1 MTTGKP
7 RVLATRHFPPD
18 VEARLTANFDAVLN
32 PDDRLYDG
40 PALIKAT
47 AGCDGIM
54 CAAGDPMNAQT
65 IAGLAPSVR
74 MIATFS
80 VGYEHVDV
88 AAAAK
93 RGIVVSNTPDVLTDA
108 TADIAMLCLLGAARR
123 AYEGMH
129 MLRTH
134 NWVGWTPTQLM
145 GVHVTG
151 KRLGILGMGR
161 IGQAMAERARAFR
174 MQIHYSNRSRLPAD
188 LEKGAIFHADPE
200 AMLPHCDFLSINAPM
215 TPATHKW
222 VNAERIAKLPKGA
235 IVVNSA
241 RGGVVDDEALIAA
254 LKSGR
259 LAAAGLDVFDGE
271 PRSTRAITGL
281 PTPSCCRIWARHDR
295 DAQRHGL
302 QGTRQPGDLPAQ
314 EAGAARSREGFLT
327 ERAVLAFLGLG
338 AAGGAACGSRIRRGI
353 GERRH
358 RHGRCRRRRRGLVG
372 CGVPARGRGLGG
384 ARNGGAYCTPSS
396 DTMRCGWV

>member
-18 VEARLTANFDAVLN
+18 VEARLAANFDAVLN
-32 PDDRLYDG
+32 PEDRLYDG
-40 PALIKAT
+40 PNLIKAA

-54 CAAGDPMNAQT
+54 CAAGDALTAET
-65 IAGLAPSVR
+65 IGGLPASVR
-74 MIATFS
+74 IIATFS

-93 RGIVVSNTPDVLTDA
+93 RGILVSNTPDVLTDA
-108 TADIAMLCLLGAARR
+108 TADIALLCLLGAARR
-123 AYEGMH
+123 AHEGTT

-161 IGQAMAERARAFR
+161 IGQAVADRARAFR

-188 LEKGAIFHADPE
+188 LEKGATFHANPDD
-200 AMLPHCDFLSINAPM
+200 MLAHCDFLSINAPM
-215 TPATHKW
+215 SAATRKW

-235 IVVNSA
+235 IVVNTA

-259 LAAAGLDVFDGE
+259 LAAAGIDVFDGE
-271 PRSTRAITGL
+271 PKIHQGYYGL
-281 PTPSCCRIWARHDR
+281 AN
-295 DAQRHGL
+295 
-302 QGTRQPGDLPAQ
+302 
-314 EAGAARSREGFLT
+314 
-327 ERAVLAFLGLG
+327 AFLLPHM
-338 AAGGAACGSRIRRGI
+338 GSATV
-353 GERRH
+353 ET
-358 RHGRCRRRRRGLVG
+358 
-372 CGVPARGRGLGG
+372 
-384 ARNGGAYCTPSS
+384 RNAMGFKALDNLEAFLLRKQAPPDAVKAS
-396 DTMRCGWV
+396 

>member
-18 VEARLTANFDAVLN
+18 VEARLAANFDAVLN
-32 PDDRLYDG
+32 AEDRLYDG

-54 CAAGDPMNAQT
+54 CAAGDPLTAET
-65 IAGLAPSVR
+65 IGGLPASVR
-74 MIATFS
+74 LIATFS

-93 RGIVVSNTPDVLTDA
+93 RGILVSNTPDVLTDA
-108 TADIAMLCLLGAARR
+108 TADITLLCLLGAARR
-123 AYEGMH
+123 THEGTT

-161 IGQAMAERARAFR
+161 IGQAVAERARAFR

-188 LEKGAIFHADPE
+188 LEKGATFHANPDD
-200 AMLPHCDFLSINAPM
+200 MLPHSDFLSINAPM
-215 TPATHKW
+215 TAATRKW
-222 VNAERIAKLPKGA
+222 VNAERITKLPKGA
-235 IVVNSA
+235 IVVNTA

-259 LAAAGLDVFDGE
+259 LAAAGIDVFDGE
-271 PRSTRAITGL
+271 PKI
-281 PTPSCCRIWARHDR
+281 H
-295 DAQRHGL
+295 
-302 QGTRQPGDLPAQ
+302 QGYYDLAN
-314 EAGAARSREGFLT
+314 
-327 ERAVLAFLGLG
+327 AFLLPHM
-338 AAGGAACGSRIRRGI
+338 GSATV
-353 GERRH
+353 ET
-358 RHGRCRRRRRGLVG
+358 
-372 CGVPARGRGLGG
+372 
-384 ARNGGAYCTPSS
+384 RNAMGFKALDNLEAFLLRKQAPPDAVKAS
-396 DTMRCGWV
+396 

>member
-18 VEARLTANFDAVLN
+18 VETRLAANFDAVLN
-32 PDDRLYDG
+32 PEDRLYDG
-40 PALIKAT
+40 PALIKAA

-54 CAAGDPMNAQT
+54 CAAGDPMNAET
-65 IAGLAPSVR
+65 IGGLPASVR

-88 AAAAK
+88 PAAAK

-108 TADIAMLCLLGAARR
+108 TADIALLCLLGAARR
-123 AYEGMH
+123 AHEGTT

-134 NWVGWTPTQLM
+134 SWVGWTPTQLM

-161 IGQAMAERARAFR
+161 IGQAVAERARAFR
-174 MQIHYSNRSRLPAD
+174 MQIHYSNRSRLPAEF
-188 LEKGAIFHADPE
+188 EKGAIFHANPDD
-200 AMLPHCDFLSINAPM
+200 MLPHSDFLSINAPM
-215 TPATHKW
+215 TAATRKW

-235 IVVNSA
+235 IVVNTA

-259 LAAAGLDVFDGE
+259 LAAAGIDVFDGE
-271 PRSTRAITGL
+271 PKIHHGYYGL
-281 PTPSCCRIWARHDR
+281 AN
-295 DAQRHGL
+295 
-302 QGTRQPGDLPAQ
+302 
-314 EAGAARSREGFLT
+314 
-327 ERAVLAFLGLG
+327 AFLLPHM
-338 AAGGAACGSRIRRGI
+338 GSATV
-353 GERRH
+353 ET
-358 RHGRCRRRRRGLVG
+358 
-372 CGVPARGRGLGG
+372 
-384 ARNGGAYCTPSS
+384 RNAMGFKALDNLEAFLLRKQTPPDAVQAS
-396 DTMRCGWV
+396 